1 MLRRNAVVIAALSLV
16 VALLMSRGSQAGR
29 GQRPPDDGRRTADR
43 GQRTADQRPGT
54 RDYDL
59 LLRNARV
66 LDGSGNPW
74 FMADVA
80 VKEGRIAAIGS
91 LGDVSAS
98 RTIDLSGKFLA
109 PGFIDIH
116 SHSDRGLGEMNLR
129 YNLNMVAQGIT
140 LSVVNQDGRSPWP
153 IRDQKARYEKQ
164 GVGSNVALMVGHGAV
179 RNRVMGPRASQPATD
194 QDIAAMQSLVDEG
207 MKDGAYGLS
216 TGLEYV
222 PGRFSEPREVVEIT
236 RPVKKYGG
244 FYISHERSE
253 GRDPMWHVASDPTPF
268 VDLLD
273 SVKETINIGR
283 ETGVPVICSHLKAK
297 GADFWGASHAATR
310 LIRAAREQGVEVYA
324 DQYPYDTSGSDGSTV
339 LIPRWALAPPG
350 AEIGGQLGEGS
361 GRGTGESVKAN
372 LKARL
377 EDPADAAKIRGDI
390 AHEITRR
397 GGASRI
403 VVYDFLD
410 SKYVEKSLEWIAK
423 DRGISPVEAA
433 IWIQVNGIDRPGGA
447 RMRGYSLS
455 EIDIEH
461 IMQQDFT
468 ATCTDGDT
476 VDFGAGVP
484 HARFYGTMPRK
495 IRRYAMDRKVI
506 SLPFAIRSMT
516 SLPAQIMRLPDRGW
530 IRAGYWADLVIFDES
545 IADRATFTDPHQYP
559 VGIPFVFVNGVAV
572 VDDGKFTKALP
583 GRVLVPSG
591 TLQIR

>member
-1 MLRRNAVVIAALSLV
+1 MFNRRRLSSTTFVLVCVLVTALATLVLFSYRGVAEARQAA
-16 VALLMSRGSQAGR
+16 
-29 GQRPPDDGRRTADR
+29 T
-43 GQRTADQRPGT
+43 
-54 RDYDL
+54 YDL
-59 LLRNARV
+59 LIKNARV

-74 FMADVA
+74 FIADVA
-80 VKEGRIAAIGS
+80 VKDGRIAAVGP
-91 LGDVSAS
+91 LGAAAAA
-98 RTIDLSGKFLA
+98 RTIDATGKFLS

-116 SHSDRGLGEMNLR
+116 SHSDRGLGNMELR
-129 YNLNMVAQGIT
+129 YNINMVAQGIT

-179 RNRVMGPRASQPATD
+179 RTRVMGARANQVATD
-194 QDIAAMQSLVDEG
+194 ADIKAMQGLVEEG

-222 PGRFSEPREVVEIT
+222 PGRFSEPREVIEIT

-253 GRDPMWHVASDPTPF
+253 GRDPMWHVASDPTPY
-268 VDLLD
+268 VDLIEA
-273 SVKETINIGR
+273 VKETIAIGR

-310 LIRAAREQGVEVYA
+310 LIAEAREQGIEVYA

-339 LIPRWALAPPG
+339 LIPMWALVPPG
-350 AEIGGQLGEGS
+350 TEVGGQLGEGG
-361 GRGTGESVKAN
+361 GRARGDVKAN

-377 EDPADAAKIRGDI
+377 GNPEEAAKIRRDI

-397 GGASRI
+397 GGPSRV
-403 VVYDFLD
+403 VVYDFPD
-410 SKYVEKSLEWIAK
+410 QKYVEKSIEWIAK
-423 DRGISPVEAA
+423 GRGVTPVDAA
-433 IWIQVNGIDRPGGA
+433 IWIQMNGTDRPGGA

-476 VDFGAGVP
+476 VAFGQGVP

-495 IRRYAMDRKVI
+495 LRRYAMDRKII

-530 IRAGYWADLVIFDES
+530 IRTGYWADLVIFEES
-545 IADRATFTDPHQYP
+545 VEDLATFTEPHQYP
-559 VGIPFVFVNGVAV
+559 RGVPYVFVNGVAV
-572 VDDGKFTKALP
+572 VDEGKFTKALP
-583 GRVLVPSG
+583 GKVLSPVSG
-591 TLQIR
+591 TSGGPRSQSR